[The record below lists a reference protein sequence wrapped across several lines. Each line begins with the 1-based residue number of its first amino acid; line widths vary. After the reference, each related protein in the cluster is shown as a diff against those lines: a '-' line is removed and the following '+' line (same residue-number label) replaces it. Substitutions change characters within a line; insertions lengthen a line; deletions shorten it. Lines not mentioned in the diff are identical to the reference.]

1 MVRSRLDSSK
11 KGIVQVKSEGS
22 FGDTF
27 ERLESAVTSRGLV
40 IFARID
46 FSGDAERLGLAMRP
60 TRLLV
65 FGSPKAGTP
74 LMIAA
79 PTLAIDLPLKVLASE
94 DEEGRTSLSYNSP
107 EYLRERHGIPEGML
121 GNISGAAAIVESAA
135 RVAADAVL

>member
-1 MVRSRLDSSK
+1 
-11 KGIVQVKSEGS
+11 
-22 FGDTF
+22 
-27 ERLESAVTSRGLV
+27 
-40 IFARID
+40 
-46 FSGDAERLGLAMRP
+46 MRP

-79 PTLAIDLPLKVLASE
+79 PTLAIDLPLKVLVSE